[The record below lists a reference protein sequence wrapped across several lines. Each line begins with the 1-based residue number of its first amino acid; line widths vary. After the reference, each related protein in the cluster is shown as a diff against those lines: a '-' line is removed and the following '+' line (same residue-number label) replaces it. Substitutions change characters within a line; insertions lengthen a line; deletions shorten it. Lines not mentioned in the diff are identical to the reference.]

1 MDMFNLQGKTALI
14 TGAGSGLGRQ
24 FATTL
29 ASAGASVA
37 LAARRRE
44 KLDETRDLI
53 REQGGNA
60 ICVELDVT
68 DPLSVTSC
76 IRAVESEIGVPD
88 ILVNNAGVAAQNLVV
103 EMEDNEWEYVTNTNI
118 NGVFKVARA
127 VAKAMIEAK
136 KPGSIVNIAS
146 ILGFRNA
153 PGLSHYAASKAAV
166 VSMTK
171 TFSLEWVYYGIRVN
185 AIAPGYF
192 ETDMNTGVI
201 RSERGK
207 DLIKRIPMK
216 RIGELH
222 ELDGA
227 LLLLASDAGSFMTGS
242 TITVDGGQLCNSL

>member
-1 MDMFNLQGKTALI
+1 MELFNLQGKIALV

-29 ASAGASVA
+29 ASAGATVA

-53 REQGGNA
+53 KEQGGTA

-68 DPLSVTSC
+68 DPLSVISC
-76 IRAVESEIGVPD
+76 VRSVESEIGVPD
-88 ILVNNAGVAAQNLVV
+88 ILINNAGVAAQNLVV
-103 EMEDNEWEYVTNTNI
+103 DMDDKEWEYVTNTNI

-166 VSMTK
+166 VSMTR
-171 TFSLEWVYYGIRVN
+171 TFALEWVYYGIRVN
-185 AIAPGYF
+185 SIAPGYF
-192 ETDMNTGVI
+192 ETEMNTGVI

-207 DLIKRIPMK
+207 ELIKRIPMK
-216 RIGELH
+216 RIGESH

-227 LLLLASDAGSFMTGS
+227 VLLLASDAGSFMTGS